1 MRLILWKL
9 LSCSSCCVCFQTLSA
24 RLMYD
29 DWLAGLTLHAAMLFL
44 LRTSRLLYV
53 LGSCWRQF
61 NCSTTSCIQ

>member
-29 DWLAGLTLHAAMLFL
+29 DWLAGLTLHAAMLFSFAHI
-44 LRTSRLLYV
+44 TV
-53 LGSCWRQF
+53 AVCVG
-61 NCSTTSCIQ
+61 